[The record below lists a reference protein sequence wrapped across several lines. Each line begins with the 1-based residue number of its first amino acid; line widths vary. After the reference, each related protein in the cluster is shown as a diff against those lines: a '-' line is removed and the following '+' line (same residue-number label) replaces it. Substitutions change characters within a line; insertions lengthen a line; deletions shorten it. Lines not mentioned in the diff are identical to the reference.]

1 MSTFFITT
9 SYGDLSISK
18 YFRALA
24 EELARRGHCVV
35 VIVAGQR
42 HDVVNRESNP
52 AFLTWPSP
60 RPTGWRDAAFLY
72 SLIREHR
79 PDCIIGNF
87 GAVNLCV
94 LVGKLCGVPHRI
106 AWYHSIT
113 RALDTD
119 NTAHGWKRALR
130 KLRKRWVYKFA
141 TGIIANSVAAARDA
155 QAVYGVPAAKCR
167 ALPYLI
173 PDPALQNH
181 GELSNKVICVGRLN
195 ESKGQETLIRA
206 AKRIREALPNVLI
219 EFVGDG
225 PERRR
230 YESLAASLGV
240 GDCCQFI
247 GALPLSD
254 VLPRVSFAAVSVTAS
269 RNEALGLANVEAH
282 AVGTPVVASAVDGI
296 TEVVLDG
303 VTGFLARPGDP
314 EDFAEKIIRLLTNA
328 GMRKE
333 FGHRAREH
341 FLATF
346 CNKNIARHADLIEQI
361 AKDGGSN

>member
-1 MSTFFITT
+1 MNSFFITT
-9 SYGDLSISK
+9 SYGDLSVSK

-24 EELARRGHCVV
+24 VELARRGRRVV

-42 HDVVNRESNP
+42 HDVVDRESNP
-52 AFLTWPSP
+52 SYLTWPSP
-60 RPTGWRDAAFLY
+60 RPTHWRDAAFLY

-106 AWYHSIT
+106 AWYHSIA

-119 NTAHGWKRALR
+119 STASGWKRALL
-130 KLRKRWVYKFA
+130 KLRKRWVYKFT
-141 TGIIANSVAAARDA
+141 TGIIANSGAAARDI
-155 QAVYGVPAAKCR
+155 QSVYGVPAAKCR
-167 ALPYLI
+167 TLPLLI
-173 PDPALQNH
+173 PDPALH
-181 GELSNKVICVGRLN
+181 DSGERSDTVICVGRLN
-195 ESKGQETLIRA
+195 QSKGQETLIRA
-206 AKRIREALPNVLI
+206 AKRIREAAPNVLI

-225 PERRR
+225 PERAR
-230 YESLAASLGV
+230 YEALAASLAV
-240 GDCCQFI
+240 QDCCRFI

-254 VLPRVSFAAVSVTAS
+254 VLARMRSAAVSVTAS
-269 RNEALGLANVEAH
+269 RNEAFGLANVEAQ

-314 EDFAEKIIRLLTNA
+314 NDFAEKIIALLANAEMRL
-328 GMRKE
+328 K
-333 FGHRAREH
+333 FGRRAREH
-341 FLATF
+341 FLTTF
-346 CNKNIARHADLIEQI
+346 CDKNIARHADVIEQI
-361 AKDGGSN
+361 ASGR